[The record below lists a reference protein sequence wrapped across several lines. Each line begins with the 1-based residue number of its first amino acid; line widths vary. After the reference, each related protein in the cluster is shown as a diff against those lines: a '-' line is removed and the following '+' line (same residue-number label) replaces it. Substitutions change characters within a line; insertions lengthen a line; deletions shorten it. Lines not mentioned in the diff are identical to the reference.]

1 MNTQEPIRF
10 FSFEKRDWK
19 VYPHI
24 SGEMAY
30 YFFVTHWVPVENY
43 IDMMK
48 AKLASMTPQEVEA
61 IVKHDLEI
69 WEKEQLTK

>member
-1 MNTQEPIRF
+1 
-10 FSFEKRDWK
+10 
-19 VYPHI
+19 
-24 SGEMAY
+24 
-30 YFFVTHWVPVENY
+30 
-43 IDMMK
+43 MMK